1 MENRAKKRRSGMV
14 RALTLVGALIALM
27 SVCMLPVSA
36 EEISGPT
43 TVDLN
48 DTTGTTQVW
57 ETYLA
62 GGDWTETGVPS
73 AAYYVTLDVSD
84 LGVRWNGLYSYVSFQ
99 FWTAGQSHITIG
111 FWTETIGG
119 MNVICYRIGRYDENN
134 GSPTE
139 NWQKTGTFFA
149 ASQLEGVSCAYYM
162 LPGDSDH
169 LYLDLSLYLSTL
181 DAAERVT
188 MTVDASE
195 AFCFGVK
202 VIDASVT
209 AQMYHGLGASYEN
222 AVEWP
227 EQLEQAG
234 GNYYNGYNAGH
245 AAGISEGFQDGYD
258 AFRDDLQYKVEA
270 DGVPVGDDATLDE
283 LYKKILDVGWTQ
295 CADQGGVT
303 TRLIYAILEAPINV
317 ILGGLNFDLFGINIA
332 SGVMA
337 LLSLGLVFII
347 IRVAAAIIAL
357 I

>member
-1 MENRAKKRRSGMV
+1 
-14 RALTLVGALIALM
+14 
-27 SVCMLPVSA
+27 
-36 EEISGPT
+36 
-43 TVDLN
+43 
-48 DTTGTTQVW
+48 
-57 ETYLA
+57 
-62 GGDWTETGVPS
+62 
-73 AAYYVTLDVSD
+73 
-84 LGVRWNGLYSYVSFQ
+84 
-99 FWTAGQSHITIG
+99 
-111 FWTETIGG
+111 
-119 MNVICYRIGRYDENN
+119 
-134 GSPTE
+134 
-139 NWQKTGTFFA
+139 
-149 ASQLEGVSCAYYM
+149 
-162 LPGDSDH
+162 
-169 LYLDLSLYLSTL
+169 
-181 DAAERVT
+181 

-195 AFCFGVK
+195 AFRFDVK

-245 AAGISEGFQDGYD
+245 AAGVSEGFQNGYD

-270 DGVPVGDDATLDE
+270 DGVLVGDDATLDE

-347 IRVAAAIIAL
+347 IRVAAAIIAM